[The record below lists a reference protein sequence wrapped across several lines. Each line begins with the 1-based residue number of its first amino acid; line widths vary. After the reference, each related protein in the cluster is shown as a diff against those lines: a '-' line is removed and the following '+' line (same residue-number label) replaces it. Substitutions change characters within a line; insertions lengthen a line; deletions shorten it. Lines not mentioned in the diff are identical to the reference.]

1 MDIPTIIGLLA
12 AAGTTFS
19 FLPQA
24 IKTIRSK
31 QTKDLSL
38 GMYAILAIG
47 ILLWLIYGLLL
58 QNLPIILANGVTIVF
73 VLVILVLKIKGG

>member
-1 MDIPTIIGLLA
+1 MDITTIIGLLA

-19 FLPQA
+19 YLPQA
-24 IKTIRSK
+24 LKTIRSK

-38 GMYAILAIG
+38 GMYVILAIG

>member
-1 MDIPTIIGLLA
+1 MDITTIIGLLA

-19 FLPQA
+19 YLPQA
-24 IKTIRSK
+24 LKTIRSK

-38 GMYAILAIG
+38 GMYVILAIG

-58 QNLPIILANGVTIVF
+58 QNLPIILANGITIIF
-73 VLVILVLKIKGG
+73 VWIILVLKIRGG

>member
-1 MDIPTIIGLLA
+1 MDITTIIGLLA

-19 FLPQA
+19 YLPQA
-24 IKTIRSK
+24 LKTIRSK

-38 GMYAILAIG
+38 GMYVILAIG

-58 QNLPIILANGVTIVF
+58 QNLPIILANGITIIF
-73 VLVILVLKIKGG
+73 VWIILVLKIIGG